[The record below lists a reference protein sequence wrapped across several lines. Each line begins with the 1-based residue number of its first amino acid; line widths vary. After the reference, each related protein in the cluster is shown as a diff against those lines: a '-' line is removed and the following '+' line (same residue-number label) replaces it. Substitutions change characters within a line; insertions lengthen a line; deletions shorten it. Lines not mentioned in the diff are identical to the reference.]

1 MPGLV
6 IVAVPSENDP
16 VWKYS
21 SEEVPH
27 LTLYYLGD
35 VEGVPDETLV
45 RIEEYLDHV
54 VGTNLCKFGLEVD
67 RRGEL
72 GEDKADV
79 LFFNTKYT
87 KKLQEFRNYLLMQPD
102 IRRLYDSAEQYPGWT
117 PHLTMGYPETPAK
130 PDDREY
136 PGFSWVNFDLVA
148 LWTGDF
154 EGPTFRLDDN
164 YGRIEDSYHSELDED
179 EDLAHQGVK
188 GMKWGVRKDKG
199 HEGQRAKTKKIAKLD
214 RKFERRAHGPD
225 LTIKIWNGAVKQ
237 ANANVNAINNKPKYK
252 NADLTRDT
260 PLRRAYYKEGK
271 DALVNALEHSANSF
285 GTNASGTKK
294 YGIIENHDQSWDV
307 IVRDVKHAADVTTE
321 LAFPVTLIKDDRGF
335 ITGFELQDSIQ
346 QSIDVGAEFLEHYG
360 IKGMQWGVRKSLS
373 KTAGKA
379 SSGNHPVSD
388 DHANAVAARAKIKAH
403 GTKSL
408 SNQELQSVIGRTN
421 LEAQYSNVTKSTS
434 KIRKGHEAVKNV
446 LAIAGTVTAAV
457 ALVSSPAG
465 KLIRTGVTTAVK
477 NGPGLVKNGISVF
490 K

>member
-1 MPGLV
+1 V
-6 IVAVPSENDP
+6 IVAIPSENDP

-21 SEEVPH
+21 SEKVPH
-27 LTLYYLGD
+27 LTLCYLGD
-35 VEGVPDETLV
+35 QEVPYDMVE
-45 RIEEYLDHV
+45 RIEGYLNHV
-54 VGTNLCKFGLEVD
+54 VATNLCEFTLEVD

-72 GEDKADV
+72 GENKADV
-79 LFFNTKYT
+79 LFFKTPHS
-87 KKLQEFRNYLLMQPD
+87 KKIQEFRNYLLMQPD
-102 IRRLYDSAEQYPGWT
+102 IRRLYDAAEQFPGWV

-130 PDDREY
+130 TDDRDY
-136 PGFSWVNFDLVA
+136 PGFSWVDFDLVA
-148 LWTGDF
+148 LWTGES
-154 EGPTFRLDDN
+154 EGPTFRLDD
-164 YGRIEDSYHSELDED
+164 YDVFGPQSSYHSELNED

-214 RKFERRAHGPD
+214 TKFERRAHSPD

-237 ANANVNAINNKPKYK
+237 ANSNVNAINNKPKYK

-346 QSIDVGAEFLEHYG
+346 QSIDVGAEFLEHHG
-360 IKGMQWGVRKSLS
+360 IKGMRWGVRKSSS
-373 KTAGKA
+373 KTSVKT

-446 LAIAGTVTAAV
+446 LAIAGSVTAAV